1 MSCENC
7 MGKFDEGTMERV
19 LLNWD
24 KEDLIS
30 YLKTHFPIEGQKNEE
45 WKNIVRVIK
54 NLDEDVLISAIARI
68 KALEKIYEYKHMT
81 SFLGT
86 FLAATIPTILSFS
99 DVLPINKIY
108 LRLGATLFAVFTLRF
123 FLKGIVKDKNVIA
136 VLISVREL
144 LEQALV
150 KKTKDEIV

>member
-1 MSCENC
+1 MNYENC
-7 MGKFDEGTMERV
+7 MGKSDEGTMERV

-45 WKNIVRVIK
+45 WKNNARVIK

-68 KALEKIYEYKHMT
+68 KALEKIYEYKHLT
-81 SFLGT
+81 PFIGT
-86 FLAATIPTILSFS
+86 FLAATVPAILAFS
-99 DVLPINKIY
+99 DVMPINKIY
-108 LRLGATLFAVFTLRF
+108 PRLGATLFAVLTLRF
-123 FLKGIVKDKNVIA
+123 FLKGMSKDKNVKA
-136 VLISVREL
+136 VLVSVREL
-144 LEQALV
+144 LEHYLE